1 MSWEKKGTAG
11 WTECVGEMGEER
23 YISDGQSVWV
33 RWEKKGTAGWT
44 ECVGEMGDDR
54 YS

>member
-1 MSWEKKGTAG
+1 MWVRWEKKGQL
-11 WTECVGEMGEER
+11 
-23 YISDGQSVWV
+23 DGQSVWV
-33 RWEKKGTAGWT
+33 RWEKKGTARWT